1 MAKKEINQKHQAAN
15 FEAIKLITKGY
26 QKMLYF
32 LEGIPSTSFY
42 SDFGDEAHLK
52 KIGSEGR
59 NPKSQPRRR
68 FVCQTLT
75 LPSVRV

>member
-1 MAKKEINQKHQAAN
+1 MAGQCILIMAKKEINQKHQAAN

-42 SDFGDEAHLK
+42 SDFGDEADFKLGPRVG
-52 KIGSEGR
+52 IP
-59 NPKSQPRRR
+59 NPS
-68 FVCQTLT
+68 
-75 LPSVRV
+75 RVDALFAKL